1 MSGSV
6 GKDFIAFFGLLVF
19 IGALTMILKNPSGST
34 ALLSAGAGTITGV
47 TSALEAPS
55 KGK

>member
-1 MSGSV
+1 MSGSI

-19 IGALTMILKNPSGST
+19 VGALTMILRNPSGSN

-47 TSALEAPS
+47 TTALEAPS
-55 KGK
+55 KG